1 MSTPSSITPQD
12 FVDKWRSAT
21 LKERSAYQEHF
32 IDLCRLIGHPTPA
45 EVDPTGEN
53 FAFEYGAA
61 KTTGGQGFADVFKR
75 RCFALEYKGKHAD
88 LDKAYQ
94 QLLNYREAL
103 QNPPLLV
110 VCDIDRLII
119 HTNFTNTRKR
129 TRTLLLDDL
138 LTQAGRQALK
148 AVFEQP
154 TFFEQIELPAQVTQ
168 QAADRFAM
176 LAAHLRTTLPD
187 TSPQTIAHFL
197 IRCLFCLFAEDVD
210 LLHNNV
216 FTKLVEQ
223 GRLKSDRFTA
233 QLRQLFAAMATG
245 GYFGVEDIR
254 HFDGGL
260 FNDDA
265 AALPIDR
272 QAIEILAGVVQLD
285 WSNIEPSIF
294 GELFVRG
301 LDPGQRAKLG
311 AQYTDRADIELIVE
325 AVLMAPLRRRWAA
338 VERQAR
344 DLAAQRNEAQQAA
357 AKGAR
362 RTKLDKQISD
372 LLRDFALELTTIR
385 VLDAACG
392 SGNFLYV
399 ALVMLLDLWREVAE
413 VFAELTLQRLSPLE
427 APSPAQLHGIEIN
440 EYARELAQATIWIG
454 YIQWFVKNGY
464 GFPAEPILKP
474 IDSIEHRDAI
484 LNPDGTEPDWPE
496 AEVLV
501 GNPPFLGGKKMR
513 TELGN
518 DYVEALFELY
528 KGRVLHEA
536 DLVCYWFEKAR
547 AMLADSKVKR
557 VGLLATQAI
566 RGGANREVLKRIKET
581 GNIFWAQSDRDWILN
596 GATVHVSM
604 IGFDDGAQKT
614 HVLDDA
620 VVSRINSDLTG
631 SVDLTTALR
640 LKENSEIAYMGDTK
654 GGAFDIPADGASQML
669 SQANPHRK
677 PNSDVIRKWVN
688 GLDITRRPR
697 GMWIIDFGVD
707 MSHDEAALYEMPFEY
722 AAKHVKPER
731 LKNNRATYRDWWW
744 IHVEPRPALRRKL
757 ATLRRFIATPTV
769 AKHRLFVFVSADT
782 LPDHQLIAITREDDY
797 FFGVLHSR
805 PHELWARAT
814 GTQLR
819 EAESGFRYTPTST
832 FETFPFPWPPGQEDQ
847 SDVRVIAI
855 AQAAKEL
862 NELREAW
869 LTPPDIGDV
878 ELRKR
883 TLTNLYNA
891 RPTWLDNAHRKLEAA
906 VFAAYGWP
914 SDLSDDDILA
924 RLLALNLARAT
935 A

>member
-1 MSTPSSITPQD
+1 MSTPPIITPQE

-61 KTTGGQGFADVFKR
+61 KTTGGNGFADVFKR
-75 RCFALEYKGKHAD
+75 RFFGWEYKGKHAD

-94 QLLNYREAL
+94 QLLNYREDL
-103 QNPPLLV
+103 HNPPLLV

-154 TFFEQIELPAQVTQ
+154 AFFEQIELPAQVTQ
-168 QAADRFAM
+168 QAADRFAT
-176 LAAHLRTTLPD
+176 LAEHLRTTLPD
-187 TSPQTIAHFL
+187 TSSQTIAHFL

-223 GRLKSDRFTA
+223 GRVKSDRFTA

-265 AALPIDR
+265 AAGSPTATLPIDR

-325 AVLMAPLRRRWAA
+325 AVLMAPLRRRWAE

-344 DLAAQRNEAQQAA
+344 DLTAQRDE
-357 AKGAR
+357 AKG
-362 RTKLDKQISD
+362 TKRAKLEKQLSD
-372 LLRDFALELTTIR
+372 LLRDFALELATIR

-427 APSPAQLHGIEIN
+427 APSPTQLRGIEIN

-496 AEVLV
+496 CEVIV
-501 GNPPFLGGKKMR
+501 GNPPFLGDKKMR
-513 TELGN
+513 TEMG
-518 DYVEALFELY
+518 DEYVGALRKLY
-528 KGRVLHEA
+528 AERIPGQS

-547 AMLADSKVKR
+547 AMIEQGKAKR
-557 VGLLATQAI
+557 AGLLATQAI
-566 RGGANREVLKRIKET
+566 RHGLNRTVLDRIKQS
-581 GNIFWAQSDRDWILN
+581 GDIFWAWSDREWILD
-596 GATVHVSM
+596 GAAVRVSM
-604 IGFDDGAQKT
+604 IGFDHGVESMRTLDGNQVNEITPELSHK
-614 HVLDDA
+614 LDL
-620 VVSRINSDLTG
+620 SRAAGL
-631 SVDLTTALR
+631 A
-640 LKENSEIAYMGDTK
+640 ENSGVSFV
-654 GGAFDIPADGASQML
+654 GPSPHGSFDIEDELAQTML
-669 SQANPHRK
+669 NAPLNPNGR
-677 PNSDVIRKWVN
+677 PNSDVVRHVVGAAELVHGTLNRW
-688 GLDITRRPR
+688 T
-697 GMWIIDFGVD
+697 IDFGL
-707 MSHDEAALYEMPFEY
+707 MSHQEAASYILPFEHLKRVVYPVRAKNRRAAY
-722 AAKHVKPER
+722 AER
-731 LKNNRATYRDWWW
+731 WWQYAEARSGMRA
-744 IHVEPRPALRRKL
+744 ALWGKARYV
-757 ATLRRFIATPTV
+757 ATPRV
-769 AKHRLFVFVSADT
+769 SKHRFFVWIAVEVLSNDRTFVFARD
-782 LPDHQLIAITREDDY
+782 DDY
-797 FFGVLHSR
+797 FFGILQSR
-805 PHELWARAT
+805 IHEIWSLAT
-814 GTQLR
+814 SSRHGVAGDIVYNNT
-819 EAESGFRYTPTST
+819 TC
-832 FETFPFPWPPGQEDQ
+832 FETFPFPWPLGHEP
-847 SDVRVIAI
+847 SDDPRVQAI
-855 AQAAKEL
+855 AQAAQAL
-862 NELREAW
+862 NKLRGDLK
-869 LTPPDIGDV
+869 LTDPRYD
-878 ELRKR
+878 
-883 TLTNLYNA
+883 TLTKMYNEKPEA
-891 RPTWLDNAHRKLEAA
+891 LMITHRKLDAA

-914 SDLSDDDILA
+914 SDLSDDEILA
-924 RLLALNLARAT
+924 RLLALNLGRT
-935 A
+935 SGG

>member
-148 AVFEQP
+148 AMFEHP
-154 TFFEQIELPAQVTQ
+154 AFFEQIELPAQVTQ

-223 GRLKSDRFTA
+223 GRLKSDRFTV

-254 HFDGGL
+254 HFNGGL

-265 AALPIDR
+265 AAAATLPIDR

-325 AVLMAPLRRRWAA
+325 AVLMAPLRRRWAE

-344 DLAAQRNEAQQAA
+344 DLAAQRDE

-427 APSPAQLHGIEIN
+427 APSPAQMHGIEIN

-474 IDSIEHRDAI
+474 IDSIEYRDAI

-496 AEVLV
+496 CDVLV
-501 GNPPFLGGKKMR
+501 GNPPFLGGKKLR
-513 TELGN
+513 AELG
-518 DYVEALFELY
+518 DEYVDTLFVLY
-528 KGRVLHEA
+528 KDRVPHEA

-547 AMLADSKVKR
+547 AMIAVGKVKR
-557 VGLLATQAI
+557 AGLLATNSI

-581 GNIFWAQSDRDWILN
+581 GDIFWSQSSRDWILD
-596 GATVHVSM
+596 GAAVDVSM
-604 IGFDDGAQKT
+604 IGFDNGAEKT
-614 HVLDDA
+614 RELDDTL
-620 VVSRINSDLTG
+620 VRNINSDLTT
-631 SVDLTTALR
+631 SFDLTTALR
-640 LKENSEIAYMGDTK
+640 LKENLEIAYMGDTK
-654 GGAFDIPADGASQML
+654 GGAFDIPTDVAKMML
-669 SQANPHRK
+669 SQANPHRR
-677 PNSDVIRKWVN
+677 PNADVIRKWVN
-688 GLDITRRPR
+688 GLDVTRRPR
-697 GMWIIDFGVD
+697 DIWIIDFGVD
-707 MSHDEAALYEMPFEY
+707 MAQTEAALYEAPFEY
-722 AAKHVKPER
+722 IAKHVKPER

-744 IHVEPRPALRRKL
+744 IHVEPRPALRRAL
-757 ATLRRFIATPTV
+757 ANLSRYIATPTI
-769 AKHRLFVFVSADT
+769 AKHRLFVFVPAET
-782 LPDHQLIAITREDDY
+782 LPDHQLIVITRDDDY

-805 PHELWARAT
+805 VHELWALRQ
-814 GTQLR
+814 GTSLEDR
-819 EAESGFRYTPTST
+819 PRYTPTTT
-832 FETFPFPWPPGQEDQ
+832 FETFPFPWLPGQEDQ
-847 SDVRVIAI
+847 SEGRVIAI

-869 LTPPDIGDV
+869 LNPPDASEA
-878 ELRKR
+878 ELKKR

-891 RPTWLDNAHRKLEAA
+891 RPTWLDNAHRKLDAA

-914 SDLSDDDILA
+914 VDLSDDDILA

-935 A
+935 G